1 MIVGIVIGGGLLIA
15 LLDFLLIIGAAK
27 LEHDASPCNTC
38 IHSSNEWDEAP
49 CDTCDVENFHWE
61 PNDKE

>member
-1 MIVGIVIGGGLLIA
+1 MIVGIVIGVGLLIA
-15 LLDFLLIIGAAK
+15 FLDLLLIIGASK

>member
-1 MIVGIVIGGGLLIA
+1 MITGIIIGGGLLIA
-15 LLDFLLIIGAAK
+15 FLDLLQGIAK
-27 LEHDASPCNTC
+27 AMNASPCNTC